1 MKFTI
6 IMASLLSDYPGSATG
21 KDKKLIRAVES
32 VLKQTYM
39 NFELIVI
46 ADGCALTEFVIKH
59 NFDDKRI
66 NLIRVERKE
75 LWSNVPRNAGI
86 DIAKGKY
93 ILYCDIDDKWGENH
107 LRIIDDQMD
116 NTENWL
122 YYNDWRWSQNA
133 KVIIPLSP
141 PWNSNVNY
149 NVGDKVSADGRNV
162 IILCEGIHNDLFYKE
177 DPDQPQTEPGFI
189 ERQIDVTLYG
199 HCGTSN
205 ICHASRLGLKWEKP
219 GYGHDFLFIKQL
231 RKFEGKKI
239 NTPEYFVCH
248 EI

>member
-1 MKFTI
+1 MKFTV
-6 IMASLLSDYPGSATG
+6 IMASLLLDYPGSATG
-21 KDKKLIRAVES
+21 KDKKLCRAIQS
-32 VLKQTYM
+32 VLDQTYM
-39 NFELIVI
+39 NFELIVV
-46 ADGCALTEFVIKH
+46 ADGCSLTEFIVNK
-59 NFDDKRI
+59 NFTDKRLK
-66 NLIRVERKE
+66 LIRVERKE

-86 DIAKGKY
+86 DAAKGKY
-93 ILYCDIDDKWGENH
+93 VIYIDNDDKWGPDH
-107 LRIIDDQMD
+107 LKIIDEQMD

-122 YYNDWRWSQNA
+122 YFNDYRWN
-133 KVIIPLSP
+133 
-141 PWNSNVNY
+141 
-149 NVGDKVSADGRNV
+149 G
-162 IILCEGIHNDLFYKE
+162 
-177 DPDQPQTEPGFI
+177 TEFI

-205 ICHASRLGLKWEKP
+205 ICHASRLKLKWEKP

>member
-1 MKFTI
+1 MKFSI

-21 KDKKLIRAVES
+21 KDKKLIRAIES
-32 VLKQTYM
+32 CLKQTYQ
-39 NFELIVI
+39 NFELIIV
-46 ADGCALTEFVIKH
+46 ADGCALTEFVVNH
-59 NFDDKRI
+59 NFTDKRI
-66 NLIRVERKE
+66 KLIRVERKE

-107 LRIIDDQMD
+107 LKIINDQMD

-122 YYNDWRWSQNA
+122 YYNDWRWN
-133 KVIIPLSP
+133 
-141 PWNSNVNY
+141 
-149 NVGDKVSADGRNV
+149 G
-162 IILCEGIHNDLFYKE
+162 
-177 DPDQPQTEPGFI
+177 TEFI

-205 ICHASRLGLKWEKP
+205 ICHAARLGLKWEKP

-239 NTPEYFVCH
+239 DTPEYFVCH

>member
-1 MKFTI
+1 
-6 IMASLLSDYPGSATG
+6 MASLLSDYPGSATG
-21 KDKKLIRAVES
+21 KDQKLIRAVKS
-32 VLKQTYM
+32 VLSQTYQ
-39 NFELIVI
+39 NFELII
-46 ADGCALTEFVIKH
+46 ISDGCPLTTFLIPKH
-59 NFDDKRI
+59 FADKR
-66 NLIRVERKE
+66 LKLLRVERKE

-93 ILYCDIDDKWGENH
+93 IIYLDIDDYYGPDH
-107 LRIIDDQMD
+107 LRKIDDQMD

-122 YYNDWRWSQNA
+122 YYNDLRWNGA
-133 KVIIPLSP
+133 
-141 PWNSNVNY
+141 
-149 NVGDKVSADGRNV
+149 
-162 IILCEGIHNDLFYKE
+162 E
-177 DPDQPQTEPGFI
+177 FI

-205 ICHASRLGLKWEKP
+205 ICHASRLNLKWEKP

-239 NTPEYFVCH
+239 ETPEYFVCH

>member
-1 MKFTI
+1 MKFSI
-6 IMASLLSDYPGSATG
+6 IMASLLQDYPGSATG
-21 KDKKLIRAVES
+21 KDKKLIRAVQS
-32 VLKQTYM
+32 VLSQTMM
-39 NFELIVI
+39 NFELIIV
-46 ADGCALTEFVIKH
+46 ADGCALTEFVVNH
-59 NFDDKRI
+59 NFTDKRI
-66 NLIRVERKE
+66 KLIKVERKE

-93 ILYCDIDDKWGENH
+93 ITYIDNDDKWGENH
-107 LRIIDDQMD
+107 LKIISDQMD

-122 YYNDWRWSQNA
+122 YYNDWRWN
-133 KVIIPLSP
+133 
-141 PWNSNVNY
+141 
-149 NVGDKVSADGRNV
+149 G
-162 IILCEGIHNDLFYKE
+162 
-177 DPDQPQTEPGFI
+177 TEFI

-205 ICHASRLGLKWEKP
+205 ICHASRLKLKWEKP

-239 NTPEYFVCH
+239 STPEYFVCH

>member
-1 MKFTI
+1 MKFSV

-122 YYNDWRWSQNA
+122 YYNDMRWN
-133 KVIIPLSP
+133 
-141 PWNSNVNY
+141 
-149 NVGDKVSADGRNV
+149 G
-162 IILCEGIHNDLFYKE
+162 KE
-177 DPDQPQTEPGFI
+177 FI
-189 ERQIDVTLYG
+189 ERQIDITLYG

-205 ICHASRLGLKWEKP
+205 ICHAARLGLKWEKP

-239 NTPEYFVCH
+239 ETPEYFVCH

>member
-1 MKFTI
+1 MKYSI

-21 KDKKLIRAVES
+21 KDKKLIRAIQS
-32 VLKQTYM
+32 VVNQNYM
-39 NFELIVI
+39 NFELIIV
-46 ADGCALTEFVIKH
+46 ADGCPLTEFIVNKH
-59 NFDDKRI
+59 FTDKRLK
-66 NLIRVERKE
+66 LIRVERKE

-86 DIAKGKY
+86 TSARGKY
-93 ILYCDIDDKWGENH
+93 IIYLDNDDYYGPDH
-107 LRIIDDQMD
+107 LRKIDDQMD

-122 YYNDWRWSQNA
+122 YYNDLRW
-133 KVIIPLSP
+133 
-141 PWNSNVNY
+141 
-149 NVGDKVSADGRNV
+149 DG
-162 IILCEGIHNDLFYKE
+162 KE
-177 DPDQPQTEPGFI
+177 FI
-189 ERQIDVTLYG
+189 ERQIDTTLYG

-205 ICHASRLGLKWEKP
+205 ICHASRLGLRWERP

>member
-1 MKFTI
+1 MKFSI
-6 IMASLLSDYPGSATG
+6 VMASLLQDYPGSATG

-32 VLKQTYM
+32 VLKQTYQ
-39 NFELIVI
+39 NFELIIV
-46 ADGCALTEFVIKH
+46 ADGCPLTEFVVNH
-59 NFDDKRI
+59 NFTDKRI
-66 NLIRVERKE
+66 KLIKVERKE

-93 ILYCDIDDKWGENH
+93 ITYIDNDDKWGENH
-107 LRIIDDQMD
+107 LKIISDQM
-116 NTENWL
+116 TGEENWL
-122 YYNDWRWSQNA
+122 YYNDWRWN
-133 KVIIPLSP
+133 
-141 PWNSNVNY
+141 
-149 NVGDKVSADGRNV
+149 G
-162 IILCEGIHNDLFYKE
+162 
-177 DPDQPQTEPGFI
+177 TEFI

-205 ICHASRLGLKWEKP
+205 ICHASRLKLKWEKP

-239 NTPEYFVCH
+239 STPEYFVCH

>member
-1 MKFTI
+1 
-6 IMASLLSDYPGSATG
+6 MASLLADYPNSATG

-32 VLKQTYM
+32 CLKQTYA
-39 NFELIVI
+39 NFELIIV
-46 ADGCALTEFVIKH
+46 ADGCALTEFVVNH
-59 NFDDKRI
+59 NFTDKRI
-66 NLIRVERKE
+66 KLIKVERKE
-75 LWSNVPRNAGI
+75 LWSNTPRNAGI

-93 ILYCDIDDKWGENH
+93 ITYIDNDDKLGENH
-107 LRIIDDQMD
+107 LKIINDQMD

-122 YYNDWRWSQNA
+122 YYNDWR
-133 KVIIPLSP
+133 
-141 PWNSNVNY
+141 Y
-149 NVGDKVSADGRNV
+149 NG
-162 IILCEGIHNDLFYKE
+162 KE
-177 DPDQPQTEPGFI
+177 FI

-239 NTPEYFVCH
+239 STPEYFVCH